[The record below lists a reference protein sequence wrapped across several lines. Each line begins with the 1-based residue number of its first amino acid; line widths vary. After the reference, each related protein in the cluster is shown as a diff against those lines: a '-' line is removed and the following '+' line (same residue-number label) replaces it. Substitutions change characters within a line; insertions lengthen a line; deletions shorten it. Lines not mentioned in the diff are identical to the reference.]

1 MLGGRRLVCKYV
13 YRYCIVLVDSFLF
26 FLFSFPLWRRGGVA
40 LLAGCACTVLY
51 CTTGMAVTFL

>member
-26 FLFSFPLWRRGGVA
+26 FLSLFLCGGG
-40 LLAGCACTVLY
+40 AGLRYLQGVHVLY
-51 CTTGMAVTFL
+51 YIVLPVWR